1 VSDTTAVV
9 GAGLSGLTAA
19 LALER
24 AGRDVALFEE
34 SGRAGGAVRSE
45 ARGGFLIELGPNTVR
60 PTPELWRLVEDVGLA
75 REALFAPARLPRY
88 VELGGRLH
96 ALPMSPPALVTSR
109 LLSTAGQLRLLT
121 EPLRRRRRRADE
133 ESVRAFASRRLG
145 PEVAERMIE
154 PFVGGVYAG
163 AADALEV
170 SAAFPSLAR
179 WERERGSIVR
189 GAVADRR
196 RRPAGPRPPR
206 GLLSFREGLE
216 ALPRALAA
224 ELGEVVRLNATIR
237 RLAPSGG
244 GWTLE
249 TAAGSVDAARVVLA
263 VPAWRAA
270 GIVADFAPE
279 AAAALEAIP
288 HPPLAVL
295 HLAYGAAS
303 LARPL
308 HGFGHLVV
316 PDPSR
321 RILGAVWSSSLF
333 SGRAPEGQILLTV
346 FAGGTRDPDAA
357 SLSDAELVAIA
368 ARDLAGAGVAAG
380 EPSVVAITRWKRAI
394 PQYTFGHRE
403 RIRALERAEARW
415 PGLRFAGNYR
425 GGVSVGDVVRS
436 GMEAGS

>member
-1 VSDTTAVV
+1 MSDATAVV

-19 LALER
+19 RALAR
-24 AGRDVALFEE
+24 AGRPVVVFEE
-34 SGRAGGAVRSE
+34 SGRPGGAVRSE

-60 PTPELWRLVEDVGLA
+60 PTPELWRLVEELGLA
-75 REALFAPARLPRY
+75 RQALFAPASLPRY

-96 ALPMSPPALVTSR
+96 ALPASPPAFVASR
-109 LLSTAGQLRLLT
+109 LLSVAGKLRLLS
-121 EPLRRRRRRADE
+121 EPLRPRRRANAE
-133 ESVRAFASRRLG
+133 ESVHAFAARRLG
-145 PEVAERMIE
+145 AQVADRMIE

-163 AADALEV
+163 SADALEV

-179 WERERGSIVR
+179 WERERGSILR
-189 GAVADRR
+189 GALADRR

-216 ALPRALAA
+216 ALPRALAT
-224 ELGEVVRLNATIR
+224 ELGDSLRLNAAIR
-237 RLAPSGG
+237 GLKPSKD

-249 TAAGSVDAARVVLA
+249 TSDGAVDAARVVLA

-270 GIVADFAPE
+270 ELVAGFAPE
-279 AAAALEAIP
+279 AAAALGAIP

-295 HLAYGAAS
+295 HLAYAAAS
-303 LARPL
+303 LPRPL

-316 PDPSR
+316 PDPAR

-333 SGRAPEGQILLTV
+333 TGRAPDGQVLLTV

-357 SLSDAELVAIA
+357 GLSDSELAGMA
-368 ARDLAGAGVAAG
+368 ARDLAGAGVASGA
-380 EPSVVAITRWKRAI
+380 PTVVAITRWRRAI
-394 PQYTFGHRE
+394 PQYTFGHGE
-403 RIRALERAEARW
+403 RIRVLEHAEARW

-425 GGVSVGDVVRS
+425 GGVSVGDVVKS